1 MTRRKPRR
9 GIRGTVFRRGNKWSY
24 VVDISP
30 DLVTGKRRQ
39 QWGSGYPTEDEA
51 WDALAEANA
60 ALRDGTFV
68 KPVNL
73 TVAEFLSRW
82 LDTIKVEVKPTT
94 HANYTALA
102 NAYVIPHIGQRRMRD
117 IEPQTISELYRR
129 LFESGRRKRDANA
142 VMFEHWRLRTKAGH
156 TVSATEL
163 ARVGDV
169 GRSSGA
175 RALARY
181 RSGRFPKAG
190 NGLSAKTIAS
200 IHIMLRAA
208 FNDAT
213 SKAWHVIHDNPVP
226 HATRPR
232 VPRSTRTTWK
242 PTELTA
248 FLRAAREE
256 RLYAMWLLFATTGV
270 RRSEVAGAHLARL
283 DLDALE
289 LSVGPT
295 RVVAAG
301 RAQDSDGK
309 SPSSVRTFALD
320 PITARVLR
328 GHLNMLA
335 REHAEYGDAYVDHGL
350 LFCWP
355 DGSKIYPDTI
365 TRQFNRLVDRAGL
378 PHIGLHD
385 IRHTYATMA
394 LRAGVNPK
402 TVSARIGHA
411 SVAFTLQVY
420 TESVPE
426 MDRAEAERIASLFLT
441 ADLDLPES

>member
-1 MTRRKPRR
+1 VTRRKRRR

-24 VVDISP
+24 VIDVSP

-39 QWGSGYPTEDEA
+39 RWGSGYATEWEA
-51 WDALAEANA
+51 WEALAEANRQ
-60 ALRDGTFV
+60 LRDGPLV

-73 TVAEFLSRW
+73 TVSAFLSRW

-94 HANYTALA
+94 HANYAALA
-102 NAYVIPHIGQRRMRD
+102 NAYVIPHLGQRRMRD

-142 VMFEHWRLRTKAGH
+142 VMFEHWRKRTKV
-156 TVSATEL
+156 VSAAEL
-163 ARVGDV
+163 ATVGEV
-169 GRSSGA
+169 SRSAGA
-175 RALARY
+175 RALGRY
-181 RSGRFPKAG
+181 RAGRFPKAG
-190 NGLSAKTIAS
+190 SGLSAKTIAS

-208 FNDAT
+208 FNDAA
-213 SKAWHVIHDNPVP
+213 SPAWNVIRTNPVP
-226 HATRPR
+226 HASRPR
-232 VPRSTRTTWK
+232 VPRSHRTTWK
-242 PTELTA
+242 PAELTA
-248 FLRAAREE
+248 FLRTARDE

-270 RRSEVAGAHLARL
+270 RRSEVAGAHLAGL
-283 DLDALE
+283 DLQTLE

-301 RAQDSDGK
+301 RAHDSDGK

-320 PITARVLR
+320 PITARVLH
-328 GHLNMLA
+328 GHLDMLA
-335 REHAEYGDAYVDHGL
+335 RERLEHGDAYHDHGL
-350 LFCWP
+350 MFCWP

-365 TRQFNRLVDRAGL
+365 TRQFNRLVDQAGL

-385 IRHTYATMA
+385 VRHTYATMA

-411 SVAFTLQVY
+411 SVAFTLQAY
-420 TESVPE
+420 TDSVPE
-426 MDRAEAERIASLFLT
+426 VDRADAERVASLFLT
-441 ADLDLPES
+441 ADLDVPEH